1 MKVIK
6 KQYNSKMCLICGI
19 ENEAGLKAPFYE
31 MEDERVV
38 SLFKFREV
46 HQSYP
51 ERTHGGMISTILD
64 EIIGRAIWV
73 YEPNIWGVTMDIHV
87 KFRKPVPLDTN
98 LLAYGKMI
106 KNSRRFFTGIG
117 VIQSIS
123 GEVLAEATAN
133 YIKLPIEKIAST
145 ATHDDVNVYIED
157 DVTEIDI

>member
-6 KQYNSKMCLICGI
+6 KQNNSKMCLICGI
-19 ENEAGLKAPFYE
+19 NNEAGLKAPFYE
-31 MEDERVV
+31 MEDNRVV
-38 SLFKFREV
+38 SLFKFREI

-51 ERTHGGMISTILD
+51 ERTHGGMISTMLD

-73 YEPNIWGVTMDIHV
+73 YEPDIWGVTMDIHV

-98 LLAYGKMI
+98 LLAYGKI
-106 KNSRRFFTGIG
+106 VKNSRKFFTGIG
-117 VIQSIS
+117 VIQSTS

-145 ATHDDVNVYIED
+145 ATHDDVNIYIED
-157 DVTEIDI
+157 NVTEIDI

>member
-51 ERTHGGMISTILD
+51 ERTHGGMISTMLD

-98 LLAYGKMI
+98 LLAYGKII

>member
-6 KQYNSKMCLICGI
+6 KQFNSKMCLICGI

-31 MEDERVV
+31 MEDGRVV
-38 SLFKFREV
+38 SLFKFREI

-51 ERTHGGMISTILD
+51 ERTHGGMISTMLD

-73 YEPNIWGVTMDIHV
+73 DEPDIWGVTMDIHV

-98 LLAYGKMI
+98 LLAYGKI
-106 KNSRRFFTGIG
+106 VKNTRKFFTGIG
-117 VIQSIS
+117 VIKSID

-133 YIKLPIEKIAST
+133 YIKLPIEKIAKT
-145 ATHDDVNVYIED
+145 ATHEDVNVFVED
-157 DVTEIDI
+157 NVTEIDI

>member
-98 LLAYGKMI
+98 LLAYGKII